1 LTAAQL
7 RALPHGRLVRACG
20 LVTMRQSPGTAH
32 GVTFVT
38 LEDETGTVNVIVWK
52 ALKERQRSELLHAR
66 LLAVH
71 GTWQRDVD
79 SGGQVCH
86 VVAGHLRDLTEL
98 LGELPTSSRD
108 FH

>member
-1 LTAAQL
+1 
-7 RALPHGRLVRACG
+7 
-20 LVTMRQSPGTAH
+20 MRQSPGTAH

-38 LEDETGTVNVIVWK
+38 LEDETGCVNVIVWK
-52 ALKERQRSELLHAR
+52 ALKEKQRAELLHAK

-71 GTWQRDVD
+71 GTWQRDEG

-86 VVAGHLRDLTEL
+86 VVAGFLKDLTPL
-98 LGELPTSSRD
+98 LGELATSSRD